1 MFRFIRSNSNVWLLK
16 KKKKSSFFGLKC
28 HTYKLGIKGKSQ
40 VFLGQIKCNLLKHW
54 SLNWD
59 ISLMI
64 PKIYTSTYFSKKKT
78 LLKIHINLNNFIFN
92 SKTIFN
98 QFKNQIKKQS
108 WTLIYFLPTW
118 LKRKTI
124 YIQLSFQI
132 QTY

>member
-1 MFRFIRSNSNVWLLK
+1 
-16 KKKKSSFFGLKC
+16 
-28 HTYKLGIKGKSQ
+28 
-40 VFLGQIKCNLLKHW
+40 
-54 SLNWD
+54 
-59 ISLMI
+59 MI

-78 LLKIHINLNNFIFN
+78 LIKIHINLNNFIFN